1 MEVVPIMGFDSDPEF
16 IYTIENN
23 EIMSISSLD
32 GNINILI
39 DKLYN
44 WDVLIQFL
52 KIMIDFCPGFDMFLD
67 TKNISEIEF
76 QNLVGNIKIPKCRID
91 TVETYKNNKILVKQ

>member
-1 MEVVPIMGFDSDPEF
+1 
-16 IYTIENN
+16 
-23 EIMSISSLD
+23 
-32 GNINILI
+32 
-39 DKLYN
+39 
-44 WDVLIQFL
+44 
-52 KIMIDFCPGFDMFLD
+52 MFLD